1 MPATNNFLS
10 PNIIAKAAVKI
21 LDNELVAASK
31 VFRGYEDEF
40 ASKQNG
46 YSVGAAVTVKKPPQ
60 FQVRD
65 GATANAQN
73 IVEGTTSVTVDKMK
87 GIDLQISST
96 DRTLS
101 IGELSERVIKPA
113 MVSLANQVD
122 VDVMSLYASLPNWV
136 GTPGNTLGSY
146 AGFLRGTTRMNN
158 LSVPKDSRFCMLSP
172 DDESG
177 LAGAQT
183 TFYNDKL
190 VAEAYRE
197 GAVGRIAQVDTYMS
211 QNLPVHVTGSRT
223 NGTVNGAAQNV
234 TYTQV
239 LANGIA
245 VKDFGG
251 QLFAVSGLGAAGT
264 VSKGDVF
271 TIAGVYAVNHVT
283 KQVLPFLRQF
293 TVLAAAV
300 ADGAGNAT
308 LQISPAI
315 IAPAALPAGA
325 FTTVS
330 AAPATGAAVTWM
342 GAASTP
348 YTQNIMAHKSA
359 FALTMVPLVKPEGAV
374 SCERESY
381 KGLSVRLIPYY
392 DGLNDISNWRLDVL
406 YGVKAV
412 DPRLGVRLNG

>member
-1 MPATNNFLS
+1 MPNNFLTVS
-10 PNIIAKAAVKI
+10 TIAKAAVKI
-21 LDNELVAASK
+21 LDNELVTASK
-31 VFRGYEDEF
+31 VHRGYEDEF
-40 ASKQNG
+40 AAKVNG
-46 YSVGAAVTVKKPPQ
+46 YNVGASVTIKKPPQ

-65 GATANAQN
+65 GAVAQAQT
-73 IVEGTTSVTVDKMK
+73 IVEGTTNVTVDKLK
-87 GIDLQISST
+87 GVDLQITST

-122 VDVMSLYASLPNWV
+122 QDVMGLYSSLPNWV
-136 GTPGNTLGSY
+136 GTPGNVLSSY
-146 AGFLRGTTRMNN
+146 PGFLRGTTRMNN
-158 LSVPKDSRFCMLSP
+158 GSVPKDSRFCMLSP

-177 LAGAQT
+177 LAGAQS
-183 TFYNDKL
+183 TFYSDKL
-190 VAEAYRE
+190 VGEAYRE
-197 GAVGRIAQVDTYMS
+197 GGVGRIAQVDTYMS
-211 QNLPVHVTGSRT
+211 QNVPVHITGTRT

-239 LANGIA
+239 LANGVA

-251 QLFAVSGLGAAGT
+251 QLFNVSGLGANGT
-264 VSKGDVF
+264 VAKGDVF

-283 KQVLPFLRQF
+283 KQPLNYLKQF
-293 TVLAAAV
+293 TVMAAAV
-300 ADGAGNAT
+300 ADGSGNAT
-308 LQISPAI
+308 LQIHPAI
-315 IAPAALPAGA
+315 IAPAPLPNGA

-330 AAPATGAAVTWM
+330 VAPATGAAVTWM
-342 GAASTP
+342 GAANTP

-359 FALTMVPLVKPEGAV
+359 FALTCVPLVKPDGAV

-392 DGLNDISNWRLDVL
+392 DGVNDISNWRLDIL